1 MRIRFIISVG
11 FVCTVSGIDKMTVPL
26 SVNKKILYDI
36 FRHLV
41 EKNAFL

>member
-26 SVNKKILYDI
+26 SVNKKIL
-36 FRHLV
+36 
-41 EKNAFL
+41 FLYNFGKAGT